1 MSSFDTY
8 GPLLQ
13 EMITDTNLGGLYEA
27 LTCLH
32 SYLRFATSIKSVSFA
47 TQHTLLEK
55 IQTNKP
61 NFKEITCKILL
72 TMLRRN

>member
-1 MSSFDTY
+1 M
-8 GPLLQ
+8 Q

-55 IQTNKP
+55 IQTSKP

-72 TMLRRN
+72 TMIRRD